1 MTVVTNKNEITR
13 LVGYGSS
20 GLVDGEDDLVDLER
34 LRNQQHQQRQQWED
48 DDQKQQLKS
57 FKSKAARI
65 GLSLIVVASVVVMVT
80 TAYSTGYNN
89 GTAATT
95 ATATN
100 RHNQEGMMVL
110 DELVMTTTGSGSD
123 SGSSS
128 GSDKGSDQN
137 LHVSFDNTDAIVV
150 PIRRKEREGRGCM
163 FCHLNTAPP
172 VVKEDLV
179 EMMVF
184 NDDNSDDVPPN
195 SVEVTPMTF
204 TYNYELHN
212 GQLLFTDPR
221 SELIPNLQFD
231 YAVLGMMK
239 VRNINRETLENVS
252 LDEVYV
258 HHLTF
263 MPVGMLGAEVLT
275 ADPHVYP
282 KGYGYHVI
290 TKENPNIVINA
301 HLLSNKDLKPIN
313 GSLPLAR
320 KLCNEC
326 YYAPG
331 KGSDCTPEVSGTFKC
346 CGDSESCTSD
356 EESCLCATNSEYNK
370 HETTKYQI
378 QVDMLI
384 TRDIDKIKR
393 VDSWALA
400 APECR
405 VNLKGEAVFETYKP
419 DSFCYNN
426 TLSTF
431 TGDNSLFHHIELQE
445 DNENPY
451 VKTMVSS
458 VAPSSG
464 LIVLANSHM
473 HTGGVNATLMING
486 IPLCSTGT
494 IYGTDSNTKTNARN
508 EQNHLIH
515 IESCHHADFYK
526 KGGHRFKAGD
536 IFTMESFYHGG
547 NNDARFIGDGAA
559 GEHKNVMSFFTTNVV
574 FDGDA
579 PYMSKKRTSF
589 NAFGNIIHTLGL

>member
-20 GLVDGEDDLVDLER
+20 GLVDGGDDLDDLER
-34 LRNQQHQQRQQWED
+34 LRNQQHQQRQWDD

-137 LHVSFDNTDAIVV
+137 LHVSFDNTDAIVL

-184 NDDNSDDVPPN
+184 NDDNIDGVPPN

-263 MPVGMLGAEVLT
+263 RPVGMLGAEVLT

-290 TKENPNIVINA
+290 AKEKPNIVINA

-326 YYAPG
+326 YYAPVRSLCRY
-331 KGSDCTPEVSGTFKC
+331 KVSG
-346 CGDSESCTSD
+346 
-356 EESCLCATNSEYNK
+356 
-370 HETTKYQI
+370 
-378 QVDMLI
+378 
-384 TRDIDKIKR
+384 
-393 VDSWALA
+393 
-400 APECR
+400 
-405 VNLKGEAVFETYKP
+405 
-419 DSFCYNN
+419 
-426 TLSTF
+426 
-431 TGDNSLFHHIELQE
+431 
-445 DNENPY
+445 
-451 VKTMVSS
+451 SS
-458 VAPSSG
+458 
-464 LIVLANSHM
+464 
-473 HTGGVNATLMING
+473 
-486 IPLCSTGT
+486 
-494 IYGTDSNTKTNARN
+494 
-508 EQNHLIH
+508 
-515 IESCHHADFYK
+515 
-526 KGGHRFKAGD
+526 HR
-536 IFTMESFYHGG
+536 MESIRWF
-547 NNDARFIGDGAA
+547 
-559 GEHKNVMSFFTTNVV
+559 V
-574 FDGDA
+574 
-579 PYMSKKRTSF
+579 
-589 NAFGNIIHTLGL
+589 TLYSQFSCYSTHP